1 MADNKLY
8 TKERL
13 FLCLDVPEKAQERF
27 KHIKGLSDDLHV
39 TLVYVPDKTISEED
53 QTKVLDAIAKVAK
66 DYKDLEC
73 EFTGIG
79 NFDNGDDTMVALVN
93 IPDGSSLY
101 VALVDAIEGVVGEW
115 EKKYGFIPHCT
126 LKEKGDGES
135 DLEDLKDFKWT
146 AKDIRV
152 TFGDDNISY
161 VALGS
166 GKIEKKSSLTFGS
179 ILETPELLNPYP
191 FKAGDT
197 VTMCSSTSHRVYEST
212 ILYIGLVG
220 DMPDFRVEQYQCYE
234 NEALRLPKDTVVIKY
249 KFNHN
254 EHVWWET
261 LSTFVYYWQSP
272 TVIDKTSSILKSIP
286 QEIVVYNIYEALR
299 EFKPFQMWRD
309 NSKNLQYL
317 VLGDTYH
324 GKIKNSDT
332 RGVEKLCVY
341 DTEWFYKESKIDF
354 ISSPSFSY
362 DLSNDSDFPMTLVSE
377 DWRLLER
384 TSSILKIPE
393 LTCSS
398 ELSIASQNISFTK
411 ESSIL
416 NSILKPIKGSSAYAF
431 ICDKVMNVNAYGRKA
446 LGLHPDGVNLDSI
459 VSGLNYVYNAK
470 ESNNQ
475 EYAINCYIP
484 NITNDLLMTL
494 ILDKSEFDKGF
505 VKSKEASQ
513 LDLEFGGKKASIL
526 ESVPPPYIITL
537 KEFIHEVKPFQLW
550 QCSRIIGTSNSTYL
564 AIGERIVVTRHIKQH
579 ASLDTKVCTVIGAEW
594 LFSINKLVGR
604 INIIDKVDI
613 YEGEFPLNLISDDWR
628 TLRHTASILE
638 SVPQED
644 VANSLDELEQ
654 YAKPYQI
661 WRETSKNKHSYL
673 YIADPQIVYKSDIN
687 IIFKLAIWHY
697 RITNGNFLLSSISEN
712 ICNAWQRSAPFTLVC
727 DDWRTLPEER
737 VERNASILEDSQF
750 KQPFHE
756 GDTLNINNGL
766 HVYIDYVGRAYD
778 VPKNL
783 YTDNHDSYVGDSIIE
798 AVSTAGQ
805 TEVVVF
811 HNLPTFM
818 GYYWQTLEE
827 FVTNVS
833 FKIIKQSSILD
844 APELQEANQEYMP
857 GDVYRERVGYI
868 NTQYDDNLHY
878 NDLETVEDAIRY
890 EIEALDNVEIA
901 NEMKQALRTMG
912 LNDQRIPSNRLLW
925 VWKDSNHAGVMSLDE
940 SEVNIEQV
948 KIPVGSRVMSDC
960 GGDILLLVPANTRQ
974 GNKNRPHPV
983 AVPIRQQLDYPH
995 FTFDKQSSILTAI
1008 KDREYYEP
1016 YLDKIDESA
1025 PEFKV
1030 PEEYTGIKE
1039 EDTEPQSPQED
1050 IGAYNSI
1057 VDAVESEGNTDPD
1070 VLNEELQA
1078 AYERRLK
1085 GWELYKIHQT
1095 YIREAEENKGYDV
1108 WRLVEDYADA
1118 KGWSIYEND
1127 DSGDYANF
1135 LVMKQF
1141 ADKVSY
1147 YKVSGY
1153 ETRKSIDDWEWET
1166 TQNTTIKD
1174 WSLDENYWDYEDLF
1188 KDENVNKELANQY
1201 EDPQDPYRSN
1211 PLAYVYEHLSYYG
1224 GNNDYTI
1231 STCYDVFT
1239 RVLNGMF
1246 LDDEKLEPFDPKMF
1260 VPPSNFPTYKQP
1272 ADPNQL
1278 DLYTGKTEKELF
1290 PHRYRFESSLNFEAI
1305 QKHGSILDDPQFDEF
1320 REPEPPEPEPEP
1332 EVAWIPLKEAYH
1344 EMEVG
1349 ESWEVKRG
1357 DSTAKIWLIREKHLE
1372 IVEGGVDKFTFH
1384 LIINGQRFIYRT
1396 PKANEELY
1404 IARQIMQHPA
1414 AQLEQGI
1421 INFSDWSAYLEG
1433 KTYDVNTFWQYAKRG
1448 QIWSF
1453 IRKGAGQFD
1462 GYTVRRYVL
1471 ITKLEP
1477 SKDYVHGYYCYQVAE
1492 CMERNEITTGSPIE
1506 DEWTSIKYET
1516 YVNQNG

>member
-27 KHIKGLSDDLHV
+27 KHIKDLSDDLHV

-66 DYKDLEC
+66 DYKDLAC

-197 VTMCSSTSHRVYEST
+197 VSMNSRTSHMVYEST
-212 ILYIGLVG
+212 ILYIGLLG
-220 DMPDFRVEQYQCYE
+220 DMPDFHVEQYANNE
-234 NEALRLPKDTVVIKY
+234 EEALRLPKDTVVIKY
-249 KFNHN
+249 KFGAKG
-254 EHVWWET
+254 HVWWET
-261 LSTFVYYWQSP
+261 LSTFVSYWQSP
-272 TVIDKTSSILKSIP
+272 TVIDKTSSILESI
-286 QEIVVYNIYEALR
+286 
-299 EFKPFQMWRD
+299 
-309 NSKNLQYL
+309 
-317 VLGDTYH
+317 
-324 GKIKNSDT
+324 
-332 RGVEKLCVY
+332 
-341 DTEWFYKESKIDF
+341 
-354 ISSPSFSY
+354 
-362 DLSNDSDFPMTLVSE
+362 
-377 DWRLLER
+377 
-384 TSSILKIPE
+384 
-393 LTCSS
+393 
-398 ELSIASQNISFTK
+398 QNIAFTK

-459 VSGLNYVYNAK
+459 VNGLNYVYNAK
-470 ESNNQ
+470 ESNAQ

-494 ILDKSEFDKGF
+494 ILDKSEFDTGF
-505 VKSKEASQ
+505 VESKEASQ
-513 LDLEFGGKKASIL
+513 LVLEFGEKK
-526 ESVPPPYIITL
+526 
-537 KEFIHEVKPFQLW
+537 
-550 QCSRIIGTSNSTYL
+550 
-564 AIGERIVVTRHIKQH
+564 
-579 ASLDTKVCTVIGAEW
+579 
-594 LFSINKLVGR
+594 
-604 INIIDKVDI
+604 
-613 YEGEFPLNLISDDWR
+613 
-628 TLRHTASILE
+628 ASILE

-697 RITNGNFLLSSISEN
+697 RITNGNFLLSSISEDM
-712 ICNAWQRSAPFTLVC
+712 CNAWQRSAPFTLVC

-737 VERNASILEDSQF
+737 VERNASILLSI
-750 KQPFHE
+750 PPH
-756 GDTLNINNGL
+756 NNMVHSVQEL
-766 HVYIDYVGRAYD
+766 AD
-778 VPKNL
+778 
-783 YTDNHDSYVGDSIIE
+783 IIGPNE
-798 AVSTAGQ
+798 IWKTNRNGNQ
-805 TEVVVF
+805 
-811 HNLPTFM
+811 
-818 GYYWQTLEE
+818 Y
-827 FVTNVS
+827 FVTGPHFN
-833 FKIIKQSSILD
+833 FKLKNTSTDGYFPVDDYTGDFLDTWDADWNMRPIYDGIANGYVVLDRNMPMTFVGHIDEKTSSILD

-890 EIEALDNVEIA
+890 EIEELDNVEVA

-940 SEVNIEQV
+940 SEVNIERV
-948 KIPVGSRVMSDC
+948 KIPAGSRVMSDC

-1008 KDREYYEP
+1008 KDREYYES
-1016 YLDKIDESA
+1016 YLDKIDKFA

-1030 PEEYTGIKE
+1030 PEEYTGIQE
-1039 EDTEPQSPQED
+1039 EDTKPQSPQED

-1057 VDAVESEGNTDPD
+1057 VDAVKSEGNTDPD

-1118 KGWSIYEND
+1118 KRWSIYEND

-1147 YKVSGY
+1147 YKVRGY
-1153 ETRKSIDDWEWET
+1153 DSRKSIDDWEWET

-1211 PLAYVYEHLSYYG
+1211 PLAYVYEHLSYHG
-1224 GNNDYTI
+1224 GNNDYT
-1231 STCYDVFT
+1231 SLTCYDVFT

-1246 LDDEKLEPFDPKMF
+1246 NDDERLEPFDPKMF

-1320 REPEPPEPEPEP
+1320 REPEPPEPEPEPEP